1 MTRLTRSPSVALLG
15 EAPPR
20 VHVRPTETRANSW
33 EDVADISASFGVYLD
48 PWQELI
54 LQYAMGERADR
65 TWAAKRVGVSVPR
78 QNGKSQL
85 LVARALAGALV
96 FGERK
101 IVISA
106 HLQDTA
112 RESFSKLVEIIE
124 ADGNAAL
131 RQRIAR
137 NGVMNAINRE
147 QVKFTNGAV
156 IQFKARSAA
165 GGRGFSSDCLMLDE
179 AQRLGR
185 RAWVSINST
194 MSAMPNP
201 QVWLLGTPPTPD
213 DEGETFASIRN
224 AALSGASN
232 GLAYLEWS
240 ADPNDPEI
248 PRIYLGQRRW
258 SPEVERLC
266 WSSNPAW
273 HKRINRDVVQ
283 GEFESYSREEFSIDR
298 WGIWPQD
305 IGASRLISADEWK
318 ATEVRVAPDGVRSFG
333 VAFSADGERQ
343 AVAGAVK
350 HEAGVHVEA
359 IGAQSGA
366 TDAGVQQLVQ
376 WFCTDPAQ
384 PERWRQAAQITISGR
399 SHAAVLFEALRAAGV
414 PAKVLR
420 VASTAEYLTACSMLY
435 DAVQDRTLS
444 HPAAGDDDLFNRSV
458 AVSDKKE
465 RTRDGGWG
473 WQATTPDGDETPL
486 EAASLALWGAKTSK
500 RVPGRKAAVSF

>member
-1 MTRLTRSPSVALLG
+1 MLNDSQEPTFRVA
-15 EAPPR
+15 P
-20 VHVRPTETRANSW
+20 
-33 EDVADISASFGVYLD
+33 
-48 PWQELI
+48 
-54 LQYAMGERADR
+54 RADR
-65 TWAAKRVGVSVPR
+65 TYGDLAADLAASYGLDPDPWQRTLLNDWLSERGGRWAALTCGVAVPR
-78 QNGKSQL
+78 QSGKNALIEIRELFGMVGRGERILHTAHEVKTAQKHFRRLKHFFGNKANDPAAKYPELNALVEVVRSVNGQEAIFLTNGASIE
-85 LVARALAGALV
+85 LVAR
-96 FGERK
+96 
-101 IVISA
+101 
-106 HLQDTA
+106 
-112 RESFSKLVEIIE
+112 SK
-124 ADGNAAL
+124 N
-131 RQRIAR
+131 
-137 NGVMNAINRE
+137 
-147 QVKFTNGAV
+147 
-156 IQFKARSAA
+156 S
-165 GGRGFSSDCLMLDE
+165 GRGFTVDVLVMDE
-179 AQRLGR
+179 AQELGED
-185 RAWVSINST
+185 ALEALLPT
-194 MSAMPNP
+194 TAAAPLGNP
-201 QVWLLGTPPTPD
+201 QWIYAGTPPSPVAVGDVFTRVRREARSDKPGALAWAEWSWDGSGAPEALD
-213 DEGETFASIRN
+213 DRGLWRRLNPGVATGRLQMDVIEGERARFSDDGFAR
-224 AALSGASN
+224 
-232 GLAYLEWS
+232 
-240 ADPNDPEI
+240 
-248 PRIYLGQRRW
+248 
-258 SPEVERLC
+258 ERLGK
-266 WSSNPAW
+266 WA
-273 HKRINRDVVQ
+273 D
-283 GEFESYSREEFSIDR
+283 ID
-298 WGIWPQD
+298 
-305 IGASRLISADEWK
+305 GASRLISADEWK
-318 ATEVRVAPDGVRSFG
+318 ATEVRVAPDGIRSFG

-399 SHAAVLFEALRAAGV
+399 SHATVLFEALRAAGV